1 MYRQPNSPSIRN
13 VRNTLGELIQFS
25 MYTDRE
31 SENPLEADGPTIK
44 FHQTLL
50 GNPSV
55 IESLVNILSLLV
67 IIVGYFM
74 LFLTI
79 L

>member
-1 MYRQPNSPSIRN
+1 MHRQSNSQSIRA

-50 GNPSV
+50 GNPAV
-55 IESLVNILSLLV
+55 MDILVNI
-67 IIVGYFM
+67 INDNFEIWQIYYF
-74 LFLTI
+74 F
-79 L
+79 

>member
-1 MYRQPNSPSIRN
+1 MHRQPNSQSIRI

-50 GNPSV
+50 GNHAV
-55 IESLVNILSLLV
+55 MDILVNIFIIRLLH
-67 IIVGYFM
+67 I
-74 LFLTI
+74 
-79 L
+79 